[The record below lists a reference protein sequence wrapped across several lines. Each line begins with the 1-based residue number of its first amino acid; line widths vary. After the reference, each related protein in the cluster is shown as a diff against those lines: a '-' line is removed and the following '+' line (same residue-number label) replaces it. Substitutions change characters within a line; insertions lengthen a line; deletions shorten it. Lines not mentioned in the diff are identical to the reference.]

1 MKQITTLLVGLCL
14 LVPSIASAQSI
25 STFELNQL
33 LQQDT
38 RELVLL
44 NGEDAVRQYF
54 INLLLLIAQQ
64 SGISIDS
71 NNNSSS
77 DDAEVETLSAVD
89 VEDDE
94 AELRGEVQ
102 EGDNV
107 RVWFA
112 ISRTDTT
119 PSCSSSSQRESVSGR
134 YDEGDDFDEV
144 VTNLRDDTRYYYRAC
159 AQDDDRDITSGD
171 IRRFT
176 TDDENDEDAPEVETE
191 DVDDIER
198 TTAELNGSVD
208 MNDFKNGIVFFVWGE
223 DEDQVE
229 DVEDEDEYDDVDED
243 GDDLQK
249 QRVDSDLDGEDDYK
263 LDIRNLDRNTDHYYT
278 ICVEY
283 EDEDDDETLECGSV
297 EEFETD
303 N

>member
-229 DVEDEDEYDDVDED
+229 DVEDEDEYD
-243 GDDLQK
+243 
-249 QRVDSDLDGEDDYK
+249 
-263 LDIRNLDRNTDHYYT
+263 I
-278 ICVEY
+278 
-283 EDEDDDETLECGSV
+283 LEI
-297 EEFETD
+297 
-303 N
+303 